1 VAELIT
7 LARPYAKAAFAFAR
21 DNGELA
27 SWATQLKTLAI
38 VSGYDKVSQ
47 LVSSP
52 ALTPEQQAN
61 TLIEICGEELSPNV
75 KNFVEL
81 LAENK
86 RLALLPEVFTLFDAL
101 KTAEEQAV
109 NVELTTAFELD
120 DASQQKLADALSAKL
135 ARKVKVSTAV
145 DSQLLAGVVIKA
157 GDLVIDGSMR
167 GRLEKLAKAI
177 NS

>member
-1 VAELIT
+1 MAELTT
-7 LARPYAKAAFAFAR
+7 LARPYAKAAFGFAHEHG
-21 DNGELA
+21 DLS

-38 VSGYDKVSQ
+38 VSEYGKVKEI
-47 LVSSP
+47 VSSP
-52 ALTPEQQAN
+52 ALTPEQQAS
-61 TLIEICGEELSPNV
+61 TLLSVCGEELDSKV

-109 NVELTTAFELD
+109 DVELTTAFELD
-120 DASQQKLADALSAKL
+120 DASEKKLADALSAKL
-135 ARKVKVSTAV
+135 ARKVKVSSAV
-145 DSQLLAGVVIKA
+145 DSQLLAGAIIKA

>member
-1 VAELIT
+1 MAELTT

-21 DNGELA
+21 DHGDLA
-27 SWATQLKTLAI
+27 GWATQLKTLAVVSEYGKAKEI
-38 VSGYDKVSQ
+38 VG
-47 LVSSP
+47 SP
-52 ALTPEQQAN
+52 GMTPADQAGA
-61 TLIEICGEELSPNV
+61 LIEVCGDELSEKV
-75 KNFVEL
+75 KNFVQL
-81 LAENK
+81 LADNK

-101 KTAEEQAV
+101 KTAQEQAV
-109 NVELTTAFELD
+109 DVELTTAFELD

-135 ARKVKVSTAV
+135 ERKVKVSASV
-145 DSQLLAGVVIKA
+145 DQQLLAGAVIKA

>member
-1 VAELIT
+1 MAELTT
-7 LARPYAKAAFAFAR
+7 LARPYAKAAFMYAR
-21 DNGELA
+21 DHGDLA
-27 SWATQLKTLAI
+27 SWATQLKTLAV
-38 VSGYDKVSQ
+38 VSGYGKAKEII
-47 LVSSP
+47 SSP
-52 ALTPEQQAN
+52 ALSSEQQTSA
-61 TLIEICGEELSPNV
+61 LIGVCGDELDAKV

-86 RLALLPEVFTLFDAL
+86 RLPLLPEVFTLFDAL
-101 KTAEEQAV
+101 KTAQEQAV
-109 NVELTTAFELD
+109 DVELTTAFELD
-120 DASQQKLADALSAKL
+120 DASQQQLADALSSKL

-145 DSQLLAGVVIKA
+145 DSKLLAGVIIKA

>member
-1 VAELIT
+1 MAELIT
-7 LARPYAKAAFAFAR
+7 LARPYAKAAFTFAR
-21 DNGELA
+21 DNGDLA
-27 SWATQLKTLAI
+27 GWAKQLKTLAI
-38 VSGYDKVSQ
+38 VSGYSKVEKII
-47 LVSSP
+47 SSP
-52 ALTPEQQAN
+52 ALTPAQQAG
-61 TLIEICGEELSPNV
+61 TLVEVCGDEIDAKV

-86 RLALLPEVFTLFDAL
+86 RLALLPEVFALFDAL
-101 KTAEEQAV
+101 KTAHEQSV
-109 NVELTTAFELD
+109 DIEMTTAFELD

-135 ARKVKVSTAV
+135 ARKIKVSTVV
-145 DSQLLAGVVIKA
+145 DSKLLAGVIIKA

>member
-1 VAELIT
+1 MAELIT

-21 DNGELA
+21 DHGELA
-27 SWATQLKTLAI
+27 SWATQLNTLAV
-38 VSGYDKVSQ
+38 VSGYDKVKS
-47 LVSSP
+47 LLSSP

-61 TLIEICGEELSPNV
+61 TLIEVCGDELSAHV

-81 LAENK
+81 LADNK

-101 KTAEEQAV
+101 KTAQEQAV
-109 NVELTTAFELD
+109 DVELTTAFELD
-120 DASQQKLADALSAKL
+120 DTSQQKLADALTAKL

-167 GRLEKLAKAI
+167 GRLDKLAKAI